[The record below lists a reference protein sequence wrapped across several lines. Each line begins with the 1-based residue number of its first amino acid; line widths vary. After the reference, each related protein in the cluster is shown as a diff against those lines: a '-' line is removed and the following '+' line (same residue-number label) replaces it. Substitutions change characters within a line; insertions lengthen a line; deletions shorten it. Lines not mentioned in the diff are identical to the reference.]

1 MSRVNAAIPKL
12 IIRSFIFSSEN
23 SIRKL
28 LMSVDG
34 ITAQG
39 SRLAM
44 DLLPSSVIF
53 PVLYSQYPQSIYK
66 DMITICCN
74 MIRAIFHPSFKMF

>member
-1 MSRVNAAIPKL
+1 MLACTSGIPMKPALEKVAAKHSIPEFLKKTKPKTAAMSRVNAAIPKL
-12 IIRSFIFSSEN
+12 IISSFIFSSEY

-39 SRLAM
+39 SRWA
-44 DLLPSSVIF
+44 
-53 PVLYSQYPQSIYK
+53 
-66 DMITICCN
+66 
-74 MIRAIFHPSFKMF
+74 